1 MAFDLSLLQ
10 PAKAQRKPPRVVIHG
25 PPGVGKTIFA
35 ACAPRP
41 IFLPTEDGLESLNQL
56 PFDVPAFPL
65 AKTWDDVMGALEA
78 LATRRTTSS
87 GRWPS
92 TASTGSNRLCG
103 PRRAGATIGRTL
115 RRPATARAIRRR
127 WTCGASSSTGWNICA
142 TRGMAY
148 ILIAHSI
155 IKRFDAPDAEPY
167 DRYMLKLQQKAGDLL
182 TENVDAVLFA
192 NFKTYTT
199 ETDVGFKKKVRRGIG
214 TGERAMFTEERPA
227 FIAKNRYGLPAE
239 LPLDYEHL
247 AKVIFNPA
255 RAEPAPAETEEG
267 ETTNG

>member
-65 AKTWDDVMGALEA
+65 AKTWDDVMGSLEA
-78 LATRRTTSS
+78 LYTQDHEFGTLAVDSIDWLEPIVWAETCRRNNWADIEAP
-87 GRWPS
+87 GYGKGYQAAMDVWRQFLDGLE
-92 TASTGSNRLCG
+92 AL
-103 PRRAGATIGRTL
+103 RADK
-115 RRPATARAIRRR
+115 
-127 WTCGASSSTGWNICA
+127 
-142 TRGMAY
+142 GMAY
-148 ILIAHSI
+148 ILIAHSMV
-155 IKRFDAPDAEPY
+155 KRFDAPDAEPY
-167 DRYMLKLQQKAGDLL
+167 DRYIMKLQQKAGDML

-255 RAEPAPAETEEG
+255 EAEPAPAETGEG